1 MKDLSGKVVLVT
13 GAASGIGEATAKA
26 FAAGGARLV
35 LCDVT
40 ADRLAGVAAQLG
52 DRVVLSRTVD
62 VADRAAMRAFA
73 DEVHRAH
80 AAVDVLVN
88 NAGVAVAGGILDTSL
103 EDWDWL
109 IGVNLWGVVHGLHF
123 FVPPMVARG
132 QGGHVV
138 NISSVL
144 GIYGAPGVAAY
155 VASKFAVRGLS
166 QSLRTELAPHGI
178 GVTAMAPGMIATR
191 IVESSRTQELG
202 EGAKRRAI
210 DMFRKQGAAPDV
222 VAKAIVD
229 AVRND
234 RGLVPVTREAWMV
247 WGLSRAA
254 PRALERLGAR
264 LMGRLS
270 NGRGNPEP

>member
-26 FAAGGARLV
+26 FAAAGARLV
-35 LCDVT
+35 LCDVS
-40 ADRLAGVAAQLG
+40 ADRLAGVAAALG
-52 DRVVLSRTVD
+52 DRVVMSRAVD

-73 DEVHRAH
+73 DDVHREH

-103 EDWDWL
+103 ADWDWL
-109 IGVNLWGVVHGLHF
+109 LGINLYGVIHGLHF

-132 QGGHVV
+132 RGGHVV

-166 QSLRTELAPHGI
+166 QSLRGELAPHGI
-178 GVTAMAPGMIATR
+178 GVTAVCPGMIATR
-191 IVESSRTQELG
+191 IVEDSRSTRMSDR
-202 EGAKRRAI
+202 ARTRAI
-210 DMFRKQGAAPDV
+210 DMFRKQGASPEV
-222 VAKAIVD
+222 VAAAIVD
-229 AVRND
+229 AVKHD
-234 RGLVPVTREAWMV
+234 RGLVPVTREAWLV
-247 WGLSRAA
+247 WGLSRAS

-264 LMGRLS
+264 LMGRL
-270 NGRGNPEP
+270 GGNATAH